1 MRALGAVRGLPVCLA
16 LAAAPIHPVLSQTSG
31 LDDYTF
37 SSDSATR
44 WRLPRTLREISGL
57 AATPD
62 NRVFAHNDERATIYE
77 IDYREGRLIK
87 AFAMGERRI
96 RDDFEGITIVD
107 ERFYLVTSDGGIYES
122 REGEDGER
130 MLFNFY
136 GTGVGRRCEVE
147 GLTFEPSD
155 RSLLL
160 LCKSPR
166 DNSLKDVI
174 AIFRW
179 SLDHREMAQQEL
191 LTIPR
196 SQFTAALDTK
206 SFSPSGIERHPRTGN
221 YWIVAAA
228 QSAIAEVTPQG
239 RVIAVR
245 ALPNGTHRQVEGI
258 TILSDLTLLLAD
270 EGRNRRARLTLYS
283 AN

>member
-1 MRALGAVRGLPVCLA
+1 M
-16 LAAAPIHPVLSQTSG
+16 
-31 LDDYTF
+31 
-37 SSDSATR
+37 
-44 WRLPRTLREISGL
+44 
-57 AATPD
+57 TPD
-62 NRVFAHNDERATIYE
+62 DRVFAHNDEHATIYE

-87 AFAMGERRI
+87 AFAMGERPVRG
-96 RDDFEGITIVD
+96 DFEGMTIVD

-122 REGEDGER
+122 REGEDDER

-147 GLTFEPSD
+147 GLAFEPSD

-166 DNSLKDVI
+166 DDSLEDVV

-179 SLDHREMAQQEL
+179 SLDHREMAQDEL

-221 YWIVAAA
+221 YLIVAAA

-239 RVIAVR
+239 RVLAVR

-258 TILSDLTLLLAD
+258 TIISDLTLLLAD
-270 EGRNRRARLTLYS
+270 EGGNRRARLTLYS